1 MADVADQQVVTR
13 ASKKGIWGWMLFDWA
28 AQPFHTL
35 IVTFIFAPYFA
46 SRVVSDPVIGQT
58 KWAWAAAI
66 AGVIIAIL
74 SPILGALADVTGP
87 RKPWVFGFSIM
98 SAFGAGALWYVTPAA
113 SESIVFWGLGAFV
126 IGLVGIE
133 FAAVFNNAMMPD
145 LVPREELGRLSG
157 NAWAL
162 GYIGGLF
169 CLIAML
175 ALMIEQGDSEKT
187 LIGLAPLLGLD
198 AALGEDARVAGIIAS
213 VWLMIF
219 VLPLM
224 MFTPDTSRVEKV
236 TGAVME
242 SLRGLLQTL
251 KNLPNNP
258 SLFAYLGSSLLYR
271 DGLNGLYTFGAI
283 YAGTVMGWSITSI
296 GIFGIIG
303 AAAGALGAWI
313 GGILDDKTGPKP
325 VVVWS
330 LFILIATSIVV
341 ITTDPHHIL
350 LMAIGSP
357 EAPSQLP
364 DIIFYVCGG
373 FIGAAGG
380 SVQAASRTLLV
391 DQAEPD
397 RMTEAFGLYALSGK
411 ATAFIAPLLVGI
423 FTQLFDSQ
431 QIGIIPVILLFVL
444 GLLLLPMVKKRAAV

>member
-1 MADVADQQVVTR
+1 MADVADYQGATR

-46 SRVVSDPVIGQT
+46 SRVAPDSVIGQT

-87 RKPWVFGFSIM
+87 RKPWIFGFSVMAAI
-98 SAFGAGALWYVTPAA
+98 GAGALWFVTPAA
-113 SESIVFWGLGAFV
+113 NELIILWCLGAFV
-126 IGLVGIE
+126 FGLVGIE

-145 LVPREELGRLSG
+145 LVPRKELGRLSG

-162 GYIGGLF
+162 GYIGGLI

-187 LIGLAPLLGLD
+187 LIGLPPLFGLD
-198 AALGEDARVAGIIAS
+198 SAVGEDARISGIISA

-219 VLPLM
+219 VMPLM
-224 MFTPDTSRVEKV
+224 IYTPDTSRIEKV

-242 SLRGLLQTL
+242 SLRGLAKTL
-251 KNLPNNP
+251 KNLPKTP
-258 SLFAYLGSSLLYR
+258 SLFAYLSSSLLYR

-283 YAGTVMGWSITSI
+283 YAGTVMGWSIISV
-296 GIFGIIG
+296 GIFGIVA
-303 AAAGALGAWI
+303 AAAGAIGAWL
-313 GGILDDKTGPKP
+313 GGFFDDKLGPKP
-325 VVVWS
+325 VVVGS
-330 LFILIATSIVV
+330 LFILIVTSIVV
-341 ITTDPHHIL
+341 ITTDPTHIL

-357 EAPSQLP
+357 
-364 DIIFYVCGG
+364 
-373 FIGAAGG
+373 
-380 SVQAASRTLLV
+380 
-391 DQAEPD
+391 
-397 RMTEAFGLYALSGK
+397 
-411 ATAFIAPLLVGI
+411 
-423 FTQLFDSQ
+423 
-431 QIGIIPVILLFVL
+431 
-444 GLLLLPMVKKRAAV
+444 